1 MTDIFLGEG
10 LFSFFFGKSVEP
22 AAHGMAMAC
31 HTHICS
37 NKEFCQTI
45 LFFSFLFFFF
55 FFHIFLFFS
64 TIYLFGCSERL
75 CHDKDQ
81 SILLLIMNCYNW
93 T

>member
-55 FFHIFLFFS
+55 TFFFS
-64 TIYLFGCSERL
+64 FLLFICSDVVKGCVMIRTNQF
-75 CHDKDQ
+75 CF
-81 SILLLIMNCYNW
+81 
-93 T
+93 